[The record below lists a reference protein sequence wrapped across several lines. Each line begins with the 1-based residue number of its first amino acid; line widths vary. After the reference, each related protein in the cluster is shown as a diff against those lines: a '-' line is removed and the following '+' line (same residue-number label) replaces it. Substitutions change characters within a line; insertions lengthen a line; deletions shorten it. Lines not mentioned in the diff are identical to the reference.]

1 MITQTRATAGIWLSL
16 NGVKLYMDPGPG
28 ALVWALK
35 RGIDTN
41 KLDGIILTHKHLDH
55 SGDINVM
62 IEAMTHGGRIKKGI
76 VYAPQSALYEDG
88 VICNYLR
95 EFPEEIKIL
104 KENSTYNIKNLFFKT
119 GLPLDHNMEN
129 YGIKFQVNKKT
140 LSFISDT
147 KYRPD
152 IIASYISDIMVLNVL
167 TLERKPHIFHLAV
180 PDIYK
185 IINIAKPQTII
196 LTHLGTKL
204 IEKKPWEIAK
214 NISQDTGVNVICA
227 YDGMEFIL
235 D

>member
-1 MITQTRATAGIWLSL
+1 MK
-16 NGVKLYMDPGPG
+16 N
-28 ALVWALK
+28 
-35 RGIDTN
+35 
-41 KLDGIILTHKHLDH
+41 
-55 SGDINVM
+55 
-62 IEAMTHGGRIKKGI
+62 
-76 VYAPQSALYEDG
+76 YE
-88 VICNYLR
+88 N
-95 EFPEEIKIL
+95 
-104 KENSTYNIKNLFFKT
+104 
-119 GLPLDHNMEN
+119 NMEN
-129 YGIKFQVNKKT
+129 YGIKFQVNKKI